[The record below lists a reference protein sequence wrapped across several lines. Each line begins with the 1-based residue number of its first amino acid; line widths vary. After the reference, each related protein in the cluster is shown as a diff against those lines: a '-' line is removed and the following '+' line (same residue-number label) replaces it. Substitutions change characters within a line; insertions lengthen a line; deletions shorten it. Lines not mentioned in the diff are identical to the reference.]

1 MTTELERLATIGKR
15 QEHDWE
21 PRHIF
26 EGIQKC
32 VVCAGI
38 RQVPVGDGYFPSSCP
53 KDFARESFA
62 RDPRESAQGRQSAER
77 EAALGA
83 ALGAEREAALGAA
96 LGAERGAAFEAA
108 REVALKAALKAAPL
122 EAELEAELEAALKA
136 ALEADWHSR
145 RNE

>member
-1 MTTELERLATIGKR
+1 MTKKLERLATIEER

-32 VVCAGI
+32 VVCAAI
-38 RQVPVGDGYFPSSCP
+38 RQVPVGDGYNPSSCP

-62 RDPRESAQGRQSAER
+62 RDPREATQGRQSAER
-77 EAALGA
+77 EAELEA
-83 ALGAEREAALGAA
+83 ALEAELKAALEAEREAALK
-96 LGAERGAAFEAA
+96 
-108 REVALKAALKAAPL
+108 VALKAAPL
-122 EAELEAELEAALKA
+122 EAALKA
-136 ALEADWHSR
+136 DLEADWHSR